1 MTLGERLER
10 AIKVLIAMQGL
21 DNTLYSLRTAIDESS
36 FSDLHLRAAI
46 MRRRLEVAVDRY
58 GLGDPL
64 VLAMSRKLD
73 RLLVQLQRR
82 KVA

>member
-36 FSDLHLRAAI
+36 FSDVGEKMTISDLIRV
-46 MRRRLEVAVDRY
+46 LEDEITYCVDSAVF
-58 GLGDPL
+58 G
-64 VLAMSRKLD
+64 A
-73 RLLVQLQRR
+73 
-82 KVA
+82 